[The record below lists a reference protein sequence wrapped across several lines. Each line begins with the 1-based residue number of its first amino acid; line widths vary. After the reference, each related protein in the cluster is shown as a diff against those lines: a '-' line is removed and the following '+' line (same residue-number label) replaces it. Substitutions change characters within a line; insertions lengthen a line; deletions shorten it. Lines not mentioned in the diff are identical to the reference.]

1 MAQALKRKL
10 TPQIFLI
17 KFGHSLIYLFM
28 SSCLGYLF
36 YAGIT
41 ATYDWKLAF
50 ALGMIVLETIVL
62 ALSGWRCP
70 LSTWAKKLG
79 DETGNDLLSD
89 YVLPSWATR
98 LTVPFCSLVFI
109 SSLVLLV
116 ISYLRV
122 VASQGVQP

>member
-1 MAQALKRKL
+1 MGQTIKQRL

-36 YAGIT
+36 YASIT
-41 ATYDWKLAF
+41 ATYDWKLAV
-50 ALGMIVLETIVL
+50 ALGMIVLEVIVL
-62 ALSGWRCP
+62 SLSGWHCP
-70 LSTWAKKLG
+70 LSTLARKLG

-98 LTVPFCSLVFI
+98 LTVPFCSLVFV
-109 SSLVLLV
+109 SGLVLL
-116 ISYLRV
+116 IITYLRV
-122 VASQGVQP
+122 IASKGIQP